1 MVTQIRNKSSNRKPE
16 SFRIHVWL
24 ARVGEGGLGRG
35 VEKEKVELEEQEQKE
50 EEEKEERE

>member
-16 SFRIHVWL
+16 SFTIHVWL

-50 EEEKEERE
+50 KEEKEERE